1 MLSSSGR
8 RSACARGQIAYP
20 RCGAALWR
28 EGAMTERVWSRAR
41 SPAHGRDPRLV
52 PVPGVGLDDGKGDT
66 MAAVSLGPPSGS
78 GGPQPAQRR
87 RRLHR

>member
-1 MLSSSGR
+1 MRTGTDRLSSVRRRLVAGGR
-8 RSACARGQIAYP
+8 DDGKGLEPGPVTGI
-20 RCGAALWR
+20 G
-28 EGAMTERVWSRAR
+28 

-87 RRLHR
+87 RCLHR